1 MDVLSVN
8 RRWAKNV
15 TNIDESFQII
25 PQLYTVRE
33 LVDMLEITKHHNQLH
48 LVVMGE
54 RLAEPAAKD
63 KEDEDTLGDNQTFSR
78 MDLIISCNSR
88 V

>member
-1 MDVLSVN
+1 
-8 RRWAKNV
+8 
-15 TNIDESFQII
+15 
-25 PQLYTVRE
+25 
-33 LVDMLEITKHHNQLH
+33 
-48 LVVMGE
+48 MGE

-78 MDLIISCNSR
+78 MDLIISCNNR